1 MKLQINSLEAL
12 ERLIGGDTEVELE
25 IRNNIVQA
33 FAKKHLKA
41 IVNEGSI
48 QHVAHALDKNLSSQA
63 EAIITAKFGTL
74 TGQYWNGKFVLNDTC
89 KAALNNA
96 ADSAF
101 RSHLMNV
108 LADSEKKM
116 SERYSEQYISD
127 MINRTVDAEV
137 AKRIQLGVEARLN
150 AIKNSI

>member
-1 MKLQINSLEAL
+1 MKLQINSLAAL

-25 IRNNIVQA
+25 IRNSIVQE

-48 QHVAHALDKNLSSQA
+48 QKVAHALDEMLSSQA

-74 TGQYWNGKFVLNDTC
+74 SHQYWNGKFVLNDTC
-89 KAALNNA
+89 MAALNDA

-101 RSHLMNV
+101 RSYLMNA

-127 MINRTVDAEV
+127 MINSKVDAEV
-137 AKRIQLGVEARLN
+137 AKRIQLGVEARID
-150 AIKNSI
+150 AIRNSI